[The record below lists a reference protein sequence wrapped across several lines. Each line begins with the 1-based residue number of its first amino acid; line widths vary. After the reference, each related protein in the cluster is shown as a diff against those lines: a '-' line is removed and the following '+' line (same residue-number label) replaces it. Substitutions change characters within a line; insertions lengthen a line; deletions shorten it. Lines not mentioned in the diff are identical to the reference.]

1 MFGID
6 EIAGLPVHALVV
18 HFAVVLVPLAAIA
31 LIATGWKTDWRKRY
45 ALAIAV
51 IAIAGAVAAFV
62 AAQTGEDLAH
72 TVRQSAAAAGAR
84 APLGEHPEQGDN
96 AEVAAITFAVA
107 ASVFFVLEQWSDQL
121 HVLGDQVVRWRPA
134 VTYVAASGFAVL
146 ALTMMVIA
154 GHSGAALVWKDVGNY
169 VSAK

>member
-1 MFGID
+1 MFGI
-6 EIAGLPVHALVV
+6 EKIAGLPVHALVV

-31 LIATGWKTDWRKRY
+31 LLATGWKAEWRKRY
-45 ALAIAV
+45 ALAIAL
-51 IAIAGAVAAFV
+51 IAIAGAAAAYV
-62 AAQTGEDLAH
+62 AAQTGQELEH

-84 APLGEHPEQGDN
+84 ASFGEHPGQGDN
-96 AEVAAITFAVA
+96 AEVASIFFAVA
-107 ASVFFVLEQWSDQL
+107 ATAFFGLEQAGDRL
-121 HVLGDQVVRWRPA
+121 DALGGEVMRWRPA
-134 VTYVAASGFAVL
+134 ATYVAGSVFAVV